1 MPDNSERLPLHYL
14 LSNPGITAASLK
26 IVNSVSGSKS
36 YRVPDAWGST
46 PLHLMCWNP
55 GLNYKLLKT
64 ALKAGTTSHP
74 LIDANLHYQL
84 QAPKMALCPP
94 NPKP

>member
-55 GLNYKLLKT
+55 GLNYKLLKA
-64 ALKAGTTSHP
+64 ALKAGTPSHP
-74 LIDANLHYQL
+74 FIDTSLHL
-84 QAPKMALCPP
+84 LAASP
-94 NPKP
+94 